1 MVRKLTIRS
10 RDLALIFMVAV
21 ATPVLAQQDSVSV
34 WTQHND
40 NSRTGGNTSEEIL
53 TPSNVNKNMFGKL
66 FSYILDDQTY
76 SQPLYVPGL
85 RMSVDNETHN
95 VVFVTTVN
103 NTVYAWDA
111 DSNTSNSGKPL
122 WSVSLTPPGG
132 RPPTVKDM
140 DDDIK
145 ACDGHYRNFARNMGI
160 VGTPVIDVGSK
171 TLYVVA
177 HTVENGQHVQRLHA
191 LDITSGSHQ
200 SGLRPNVVIAGSY
213 GNVSFNPQ
221 LNNQRPALALN
232 NGVVYIGWS
241 SYCDTGLYHGWIM
254 GYRASDLTQVT
265 IWSSTRR
272 IANVSQEGIWPLIS
286 SGIRGGIWQAGQAVT
301 IDSHGNLYLM
311 TGNGSWDGLYNFSN
325 SVVKLS
331 SDAQNQLT
339 VSSFFTPH
347 NVDDLNGDDMDLGSA
362 GVLYIPGTG
371 MIVGGGKTGMLYLMN
386 TGNLGGHSQSPPD
399 KVVQEFQATFPRQ
412 VNLPVI
418 GISHIATGH
427 IHGSPVYFTDG
438 THRYVYL
445 WGEND
450 YLRAFELTILSR
462 PSPLNPLA
470 TAVFNP
476 TAVAK
481 SSMRSPQIEE
491 GMPGGFLSVSAN
503 GTSNGI
509 IWVLSVY
516 ACDAVEH
523 VEPGILYAF
532 DASNFTGAGPTRQL
546 TELWNSRQAASD
558 DVGYFAKFTYPT
570 VVNGKVYVAGWG
582 PVQTAELNK
591 CAPDSAPSNHGELSV
606 YGLRATAS
614 PVEAHPLTGFADD
627 VGEHVFYVDGSQH
640 MQQLYRNPGGS
651 WVNQDLTVLSNSNA
665 ALPRLNTPLF
675 SFADTAGKHVLY
687 LDGNQHVRQFY
698 WSTGGSWVNQD
709 LTIMISGSTA
719 LPRPDSPLS
728 GFSDQAGEH
737 VVYLDANQ
745 HVRQLFWS
753 RGSNW
758 VIQDLTAISSSSFVL
773 PGSGSP
779 LTSFADQSGE
789 HVVYLDANQHVHQ
802 LSWSRGSN
810 WVNQNLTAISNSDS
824 ALPNPSSP
832 LTSFADQSG
841 EHVVYLDANRHVR
854 QLYWKNGGNWVN
866 QDLTAIS
873 NSDSVLPNLSSPLT
887 SFADQSGEHVVYLD
901 ANRHVRQ
908 LYWKNGGNWVNQ
920 DLTVTS
926 DSNADLPLFDS
937 LSSFADSVGE
947 HVLYMDRMHHV
958 RQLYWSTGSNWSIQ
972 DLTSLAAR

>member
-1 MVRKLTIRS
+1 MVRKLTIRL

-21 ATPVLAQQDSVSV
+21 ATPVLAQQDSVLV

-40 NSRTGGNTSEEIL
+40 NSRTGGNTSEKIL
-53 TPSNVNKNMFGKL
+53 TPSNVNKKTFGKL

-111 DSNTSNSGKPL
+111 DNNISNGGKPL
-122 WSVSLTPPGG
+122 WSVSLTPTGG

-140 DDDIK
+140 NEIG
-145 ACDGHYRNFARNMGI
+145 ACGNDYRNFARNMGI
-160 VGTPVIDVGSK
+160 VGTPVIDVSSK
-171 TLYVVA
+171 TLFVVA

-191 LDITSGSHQ
+191 LSITSGSPQ

-221 LNNQRPALALN
+221 LNNQRPALALHD
-232 NGVVYIGWS
+232 GVVYIGWS
-241 SYCDTGLYHGWIM
+241 SYCDTGSYHGWII
-254 GYRASDLTQVT
+254 GYRASDLSQVT
-265 IWSSTRR
+265 RWSST
-272 IANVSQEGIWPLIS
+272 GS
-286 SGIRGGIWQAGQAVT
+286 SGSHLRGGVWQSGQAV
-301 IDSHGNLYLM
+301 DGAGNLYFM
-311 TGNGSWDGLYNFSN
+311 TGNGGFDGVNNFGN
-325 SVVKLS
+325 SAVKLS
-331 SDAQNQLT
+331 SDAQNQLA
-339 VSSFFTPH
+339 VSSFFTPN
-347 NVDDLNGDDMDLGSA
+347 NVGDLNTNDMDLGSA

-399 KVVQEFQATFPRQ
+399 KVVQEFQATF
-412 VNLPVI
+412 
-418 GISHIATGH
+418 SHIRATIPPTSATRH

-450 YLRAFELTILSR
+450 YLRVFELTILSR
-462 PSPLNPLA
+462 PGPFNPPFV

-481 SSMRSPQIEE
+481 SSMRSPEIGE
-491 GMPGGFLSVSAN
+491 GMPGGFLSVAAN
-503 GTSNGI
+503 GTSNGVV
-509 IWVLSVY
+509 WALSVY
-516 ACDAVEH
+516 ACDALNH
-523 VEPGILYAF
+523 VEPGILRAF
-532 DASNFTGAGPTRQL
+532 DASMFTGAGPTRQL
-546 TELWNSRQAASD
+546 TELWNSRQAAND
-558 DVGYFAKFTYPT
+558 DIGYFAKFTYPT
-570 VVNGKVYVAGWG
+570 VANGKVYVAGWG

-591 CAPDSAPSNHGELSV
+591 CAPDSAPSNQGELSV
-606 YGLRATAS
+606 YGLRATAG
-614 PVEAHPLTGFADD
+614 PVEAHPLTSFADD
-627 VGEHVFYVDGSQH
+627 IGEYVFYVDGSQH

-665 ALPRLNTPLF
+665 ALPRLNTPLS

-728 GFSDQAGEH
+728 GFSDQSGEH

-745 HVRQLFWS
+745 HVHQLFWS

-758 VIQDLTAISSSSFVL
+758 MNQDLTAISNSSFVL

-802 LSWSRGSN
+802 LFWSRGSN
-810 WVNQNLTAISNSDS
+810 WVNQDLTAISNSDS

-841 EHVVYLDANRHVR
+841 EHVVYLDANRHAH
-854 QLYWKNGGNWVN
+854 QLFWSRGSNWVN

-901 ANRHVRQ
+901 ANQHVRQ

-937 LSSFADSVGE
+937 LSSFADSAGE

-958 RQLYWSTGSNWSIQ
+958 RQLYWSTGSNWAIQ